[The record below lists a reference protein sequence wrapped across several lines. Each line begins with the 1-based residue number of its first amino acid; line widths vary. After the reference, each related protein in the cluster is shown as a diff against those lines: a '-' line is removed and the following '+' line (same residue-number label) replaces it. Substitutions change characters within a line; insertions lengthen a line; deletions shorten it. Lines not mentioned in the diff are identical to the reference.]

1 MPQLDQMSFVSQVFW
16 FLLTFYSL
24 YSFMLIYLLP
34 PIFRLLKYRIKK
46 FDLLVNQI
54 NFLILSSQKNDEEYI
69 TFFNK
74 YLNNNLEVL
83 HTFKQDYYNNLLKNQ
98 KISYKNLELVSQNV
112 LTQINFRKINL

>member
-1 MPQLDQMSFVSQVFW
+1 
-16 FLLTFYSL
+16 
-24 YSFMLIYLLP
+24 MLIYLLP

-83 HTFKQDYYNNLLKNQ
+83 QTFKQDYYNNLLKNQ

>member
-1 MPQLDQMSFVSQVFW
+1 
-16 FLLTFYSL
+16 
-24 YSFMLIYLLP
+24 MLIYLLP

>member
-83 HTFKQDYYNNLLKNQ
+83 QTFKQDYYNNLLKNQ